1 VAGAKVAQRARA
13 KRAAES
19 ERLRTAR
26 HPAVS
31 ARPAPLDWQLICKA
45 AAACFL
51 VSAALIHAIWTA
63 LHLREGLLEGVFFL
77 LTALAQ
83 GAMAFGLLTFPNRR
97 TYLMTS
103 ALSLG
108 IVAVWALSRTVGLPI
123 GHEAAT
129 RQPVGMPD
137 LIATVFEW
145 LTVLTVLPLVVARG
159 VPGRKRQ
166 PTGER
171 WARTY
176 ALVGGLGLYTLAFT
190 AVAVVP
196 AVTGHG
202 SESATE
208 ASGADISAAAQS
220 HASHP
225 DGADGASGSAPSAA
239 DAASDGASGSAPSAA
254 VHLPVQRM
262 SFGTKRLTMAAGR
275 QVMVHLD
282 NRDDAPHNF
291 SVYRDARFEGRI
303 FKGDIIKGGS
313 SETYEFESPK
323 PGRYWFRCDAH
334 PFMSGE
340 VIFS

>member
-1 VAGAKVAQRARA
+1 VAGARAAQRARA
-13 KRAAES
+13 KRAAET
-19 ERLRTAR
+19 ERLRSAR
-26 HPAVS
+26 RSAGSPHPA
-31 ARPAPLDWQLICKA
+31 ALDWQLICKA

-63 LHLREGLLEGVFFL
+63 LHLREGILEGVFFL

-83 GAMAFGLLTFPNRR
+83 GGMAFGLLTSPNRR
-97 TYLMTS
+97 TYLLTI

-123 GHEAAT
+123 GLEAGT

-137 LIATVFEW
+137 VIATLFEL
-145 LTVLTVLPLVVARG
+145 LTVLAVLPLVVARE
-159 VPGRKRQ
+159 VPGRKEQR
-166 PTGER
+166 TEVR

-176 ALVGGLGLYTLAFT
+176 ALVGGLSLYTLAFT

-208 ASGADISAAAQS
+208 ASGAGISEASQS

-225 DGADGASGSAPSAA
+225 DAASGSAPSAA
-239 DAASDGASGSAPSAA
+239 GSPSDGASGSAPATA
-254 VHLPVQRM
+254 VHLTAQRM
-262 SFGTKRLTMAAGR
+262 SFGAKRLAMAAGR
-275 QVMVHLD
+275 QVGVHLE

-291 SVYRDARFEGRI
+291 SVYRDARFEDRI
-303 FKGDIIKGGS
+303 FNGDMIKGGS
-313 SETYEFESPK
+313 SETYRFESPK

-340 VIFS
+340 VSFS